1 MVQIQ
6 WLGGKL
12 KCRGKK
18 KKDDETLECYEFTLL
33 TSLELIKQKTK
44 REITKARK
52 QIIKKEEGR
61 WYTPI

>member
-12 KCRGKK
+12 KGRGKK

-52 QIIKKEEGR
+52 QIIKKEKGR